1 MKKIIASIIIIT
13 SLNIN
18 AQQKNLGGNEI
29 TKVTYKSS
37 LYQEDVKENLK
48 DLKNKIT
55 QYRESFEFN
64 LYFDKDKS
72 IFKLVDNI
80 GADDQTIEYHIT
92 RMISN
97 ELFYKDLVKKEK
109 IKQTTSMDEL
119 FNVINPFDEYNWV
132 VTNETKVID
141 GYTCYKASC
150 QYEEYDGNRKK
161 QLVFNPFVWFA
172 PSLPY
177 PFGPSGLDGL
187 PGLVLEGSF
196 NGTVYFY
203 ATKIEFDDKALT
215 KIQRPIH
222 GKYVT
227 REEFD
232 KIIVENYQKMN
243 DMR

>member
-1 MKKIIASIIIIT
+1 MKKIMLLLLLLA
-13 SLNIN
+13 SLNIA
-18 AQQKNLGGNEI
+18 AQPKGQENNGI

-37 LYQEDVKENLK
+37 HYQGDIKEELK
-48 DLKNKIT
+48 DLKKRIT
-55 QYRESFEFN
+55 QYQESFEFE
-64 LYFDKDKS
+64 LHFDNDKS

-80 GADDQTIEYHIT
+80 GLDDQTIEYQIT
-92 RMISN
+92 RGISN
-97 ELFYKDLVKKEK
+97 ELFYKDLLKKEK
-109 IKQTTSMDEL
+109 IKQTTSLDEL

-141 GYTCYKASC
+141 GYTCYKATC
-150 QYEEYDGNRKK
+150 RYEQYDDYRKK

-243 DMR
+243 DMK